1 MKHINKEK
9 KKMKPYKRECE
20 REKEVTGSCRISQ
33 HGASSAR
40 ARHRDGSG
48 LGGIDSEVALVPLV
62 TSWEP

>member
-1 MKHINKEK
+1 
-9 KKMKPYKRECE
+9 MKPYKRECE

-48 LGGIDSEVALVPLV
+48 LGGIDSE
-62 TSWEP
+62 